1 MLVQDEKF
9 YWWDQKGQEKK
20 EVFLFFFCTI
30 KVGKH
35 KNKSKKQ
42 ALSALGVEE
51 GNGGF
56 NCNIS
61 FG

>member
-1 MLVQDEKF
+1 MRSFTDGIK
-9 YWWDQKGQEKK
+9 KGKK
-20 EVFLFFFCTI
+20 KRRFFCFFFCTI

>member
-1 MLVQDEKF
+1 MRSFTDGIKRAR
-9 YWWDQKGQEKK
+9 KK
-20 EVFLFFFCTI
+20 KSFFFFGTI

-42 ALSALGVEE
+42 ALRALGREE

-56 NCNIS
+56 YCNIP